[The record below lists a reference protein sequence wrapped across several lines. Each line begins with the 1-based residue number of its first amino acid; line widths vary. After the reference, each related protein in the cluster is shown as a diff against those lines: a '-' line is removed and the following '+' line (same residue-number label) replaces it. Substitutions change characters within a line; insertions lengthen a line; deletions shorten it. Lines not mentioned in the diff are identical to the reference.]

1 MQPLN
6 PAETRNVLVLGTGEL
21 GKSVLKSLVTL
32 TAMKVSVMLRPVYEN
47 SHDTD
52 KVELAEWLEKLGIE
66 IIYGTQLTTQPK
78 PLQVSSADSIR
89 WSVALVSLQG
99 QAFR

>member
-1 MQPLN
+1 MQSLN

-47 SHDTD
+47 SRDTD
-52 KVELAEWLEKLGIE
+52 KVELAEWL
-66 IIYGTQLTTQPK
+66 
-78 PLQVSSADSIR
+78 
-89 WSVALVSLQG
+89 
-99 QAFR
+99 